1 MNRVRILDMSD
12 KMDVVA
18 ANVAWNHAQKYS
30 NKLCC
35 YSFNLYSLWFYTI
48 D

>member
-18 ANVAWNHAQKYS
+18 VSIAWNHAQKYS
-30 NKLCC
+30 TKLCS
-35 YSFNLYSLWFYTI
+35 YSFKLHSLWFYTA